1 MNIMSLTTEKTDQAE
16 QIVSFFE
23 QNKATLNL
31 GSAPLLNRMREI
43 SVKRFAKTGIPG
55 YKHEDY
61 KYTDLRPAF
70 AKKYRQELI
79 REKGTINLNEVFKCN
94 VPEMDSHLVFLQNGW
109 FYNGNNPGAGLP
121 EGVVLGSLEQV
132 ANTLPELLENY
143 LNRQA
148 ALSDDPFVA
157 LNTAFAKD
165 GFLLYVP
172 KGVAI
177 EKPIQIINLLS
188 SDDNLQVT
196 QRNLIIAEA
205 ASRVKILFCD
215 HTLTSATFLYN
226 TVTEFFVGEDARI
239 DFYTIQNHHNQ
250 STTINSTFFRQERNS
265 ALATGTFSLHSGL
278 IRNNLKVTF
287 NGDHSEAS
295 INGISFTDKKQHV
308 DNFVLVEHAS
318 PNCTSNQ
325 LYKNVLNDESSG
337 AFAGRIHVARDA
349 QQTNAFQRN
358 NNILLTDKA
367 KMQTKPQLIIDADD
381 VKCSH
386 GATVGQ
392 IDEDALFFL
401 RARGIGEADARMM
414 LMNAFANEVI
424 RKITIPALR
433 DNMEEL
439 IEKRLKGE
447 ISRCH
452 ECSYKCS
459 C

>member
-1 MNIMSLTTEKTDQAE
+1 MSITTEKIAQAE
-16 QIVSFFE
+16 QIVSSFE
-23 QNKATLNL
+23 RNKAILNQ
-31 GSAPLLNRMREI
+31 GSSSLLNRMREI
-43 SVKRFAKTGIPG
+43 SVKRFAKTGIPDF
-55 YKHEDY
+55 KHEDY
-61 KYTDLRPAF
+61 KYTNLRPAF
-70 AKKYRQELI
+70 EKKYRQELI
-79 REKGTINLNEVFKCN
+79 RENGVINLNEVFKCN
-94 VPEMDSHLVFLQNGW
+94 VPAMDSHLVFLQNGW
-109 FYNGNNPGAGLP
+109 FYNGNNPETGLP
-121 EGVVLGSLEQV
+121 QGVVLGSLEQV
-132 ANTLPELLENY
+132 ANTHPELVENY

-157 LNTAFAKD
+157 LNTAFSKD
-165 GFLLYVP
+165 GFFLFVP

-177 EKPIQIINLLS
+177 EKPVQIINLLS

-196 QRNLIIAEA
+196 QRNLIITEA
-205 ASRVKILFCD
+205 ATQLKVLVCD
-215 HTLTSATFLYN
+215 HTLTTASFLYN
-226 TVTEFFVGEDARI
+226 TVTEVFVGEDAQL
-239 DFYTIQNHHNQ
+239 DFYTIQNHHNR
-250 STTINSTFFRQERNS
+250 STTINSTFFKQDRNS
-265 ALATGTFSLHSGL
+265 NLITATFSLHSGM
-278 IRNNLKVTF
+278 IRNNQKVTF
-287 NGDHSEAS
+287 AGDHSEAS

-308 DNFVLVEHAS
+308 DNFVLIEHAS
-318 PNCTSNQ
+318 PNCLSNQ
-325 LYKNVLNDESSG
+325 VYKNVLNDESTG

-401 RARGIGEADARMM
+401 RARGIGEDDARMM

-424 RKITIPALR
+424 RKVTIPALR
-433 DNMEEL
+433 DNIGQL

-452 ECSYKCS
+452 ECNYQCN